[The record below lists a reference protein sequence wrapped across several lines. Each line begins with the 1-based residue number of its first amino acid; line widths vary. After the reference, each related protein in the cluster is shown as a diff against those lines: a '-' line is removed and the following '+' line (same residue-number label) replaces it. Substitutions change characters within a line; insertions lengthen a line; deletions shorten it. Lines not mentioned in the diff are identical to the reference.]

1 MHQDFVIELEQPMK
15 RKLFAALCAIG
26 LAGAAQAA
34 PVTFGSLSSND
45 DGSTEIISDTLNNLE
60 WLRWDVE
67 ADLTYQETVDLI
79 STGARAGEGWA
90 IADADKARAF
100 TDALFGTN
108 PCSNATGLTTCGT
121 DLPIYLSDLL
131 GDNHNGFYDHAFFLS
146 GRALA
151 SGNSVGI
158 IYTYPGDFVF
168 NEAAISVSTSDWY
181 SASGTN
187 STTPV
192 SWLLYRDAP
201 ASVPVPASLPLL
213 AVGLGGLGYL
223 ARRRRKLR

>member
-1 MHQDFVIELEQPMK
+1 MK

-26 LAGAAQAA
+26 FAGAAQAA
-34 PVTFGSLSSND
+34 PVSFGSLSSND
-45 DGSTEIISDTLNNLE
+45 DGSTEIISDALNNLE

-67 ADLTYQETVDLI
+67 ADLTYQQTVDLI

-90 IADADKARAF
+90 IADAAKARAF

-108 PCSNATGLTTCGT
+108 PCSNATTAGVTNCGIGSVT
-121 DLPIYLSDLL
+121 GSATYFSDLL
-131 GDNHNGFYDHAFFLS
+131 GDNFDGFGDFAWFLNGPAE
-146 GRALA
+146 A
-151 SGNSVGI
+151 SGLNVGVLQKEQTFNGTFYMGNNN
-158 IYTYPGDFVF
+158 YTLPYTDAF
-168 NEAAISVSTSDWY
+168 
-181 SASGTN
+181 SASGID
-187 STTPV
+187 SFRPI

-201 ASVPVPASLPLL
+201 APVPVPASLPLL